1 MKVSSRILI
10 LLLILCVAFAFA
22 YTAIESVHD
31 CHGED
36 CPICRI
42 IALLSS
48 LFGGVAVLC
57 SLFVAFYKSERLFE
71 KAPLSTAFVTPVTP
85 VALKVKLS
93 N

>member
-1 MKVSSRILI
+1 MKRPSCFLI
-10 LLLILCVAFAFA
+10 FLLIICVAFAFGYA
-22 YTAIESVHD
+22 AIESVHD

-42 IALLSS
+42 IALFNAFL
-48 LFGGVAVLC
+48 GVFAWLI
-57 SLFVAFYKSERLFE
+57 VALAGSIRSEMASHTVRR
-71 KAPLSTAFVTPVTP
+71 AFAAPVTP

>member
-1 MKVSSRILI
+1 MSRASRVLIFFLI
-10 LLLILCVAFAFA
+10 LSIAFAFGFA
-22 YTAIESVHD
+22 AIESVHD

-42 IALLSS
+42 IALLT
-48 LFGGVAVLC
+48 
-57 SLFVAFYKSERLFE
+57 AFLGAIAFLVFTFAGFLRSERTQA
-71 KAPLSTAFVTPVTP
+71 APRVSVRFVTP

>member
-42 IALLSS
+42 IALL
-48 LFGGVAVLC
+48 
-57 SLFVAFYKSERLFE
+57 
-71 KAPLSTAFVTPVTP
+71 TAFLGAVTWLVFVFAGFLRTERTQEPRRVSARSVTP